1 MSNMPEKSSGSA
13 IDTKE
18 LKKHITSECKKTEQ
32 KILEKIPG
40 MEDTLKKLMEQNMK
54 LETDLGQ
61 GFNLRFDWSRLYLES
76 NILSVWKPVLESMKI
91 GKVQSVPPEPKI
103 IQRSDDQLERLGE
116 GNHLL
121 GNFIFVG
128 SFKTRVKCFEWTL
141 DIIFWIL
148 YRRILEQSSSWK
160 YEFVF
165 KKLWNGFWLVSHP
178 IEFYWLIKLFKNS
191 QKPKLA
197 TTIEIE
203 HRQHETIFRI
213 GSNHVR
219 TMVPAWVDP

>member
-1 MSNMPEKSSGSA
+1 
-13 IDTKE
+13 
-18 LKKHITSECKKTEQ
+18 
-32 KILEKIPG
+32 
-40 MEDTLKKLMEQNMK
+40 MK
-54 LETDLGQ
+54 
-61 GFNLRFDWSRLYLES
+61 N
-76 NILSVWKPVLESMKI
+76 

-103 IQRSDDQLERLGE
+103 IQRSDYELEMLGE
-116 GNHLL
+116 GNHLYH
-121 GNFIFVG
+121 GNFIFVEP
-128 SFKTRVKCFEWTL
+128 FKTCLKCFEWTL

-148 YRRILEQSSSWK
+148 YRWILEQSSSWK

-178 IEFYWLIKLFKNS
+178 IEFYLLIKLLKNS

-219 TMVPAWVDP
+219 PLIALCSWLESELP